1 MSYWQLL
8 GRTAIL
14 MTALCVGIYF
24 YAKWDIQR
32 FKESLGEP
40 YTPVS
45 QTIELTT
52 NLAKQLL
59 SETDEKQQ
67 ETGSEMTN
75 TAGED
80 ASLDEFFNELGDK
93 ELNALLENLDTTDT
107 AGDAFVDFSQEQ
119 TADSLE
125 KDSNLIAIEGLD
137 TTQTSEWIELG
148 DLSLDDVINLIGDG
162 DNVIFIGDG
171 DNVIISEFENKK
183 PNGNVNWVER
193 WNATKPF

>member
-24 YAKWDIQR
+24 YAKWDVQR
-32 FKESLGEP
+32 FEESLGEP

-45 QTIELTT
+45 QTIEPTT
-52 NLAKQLL
+52 NLAKQLI

-67 ETGSEMTN
+67 ETGSEMTD

-93 ELNALLENLDTTDT
+93 ELNVLLENLDTTDT

-162 DNVIFIGDG
+162 DNVI
-171 DNVIISEFENKK
+171 ISEFENKK